1 MQENRQNEQLM
12 LTCSKPVF
20 STLMHPKVEKFMQ
33 APFKKMKLDMKR
45 IKQEICVAWEL

>member
-1 MQENRQNEQLM
+1 MQENRQNERLIRS
-12 LTCSKPVF
+12 CSKHVF

-33 APFKKMKLDMKR
+33 APSKKMKLDMKR